1 MNLIKKIFL
10 RVYTTQLFN
19 LKRNK
24 VNVVEIEKYLSKIE
38 LILSLP
44 KKQKNNSL
52 FKISRNITSN
62 SY

>member
-44 KKQKNNSL
+44 KKQKDNFL
-52 FKISRNITSN
+52 FKISCNIISN